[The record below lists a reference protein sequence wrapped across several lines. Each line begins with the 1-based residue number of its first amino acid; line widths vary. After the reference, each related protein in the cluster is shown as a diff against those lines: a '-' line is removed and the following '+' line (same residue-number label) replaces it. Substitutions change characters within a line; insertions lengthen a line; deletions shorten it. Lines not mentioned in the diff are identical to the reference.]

1 MLQYTI
7 VYYST
12 SYSSIVEC
20 GVRLYE
26 ALRSPFWPP
35 AGAGWIIH
43 IYIYTHI
50 NIVYIYI
57 YIYTYIHI
65 RVDICIYIYI
75 YSDMYVYIYIYT
87 YELLGREILYT
98 TTSWDCECA
107 RIEVKGSMHHPL
119 WVVVVVGVVYRIGLP
134 SYTSQGKGRQGMG
147 GSFRKQPPRLST
159 RLCPVVKCPHLCTS
173 ELASEGH
180 SVTGA
185 PGVPGVPGYIY
196 IYIYI
201 HTVMYIYIYIWY

>member
-1 MLQYTI
+1 
-7 VYYST
+7 
-12 SYSSIVEC
+12 
-20 GVRLYE
+20 
-26 ALRSPFWPP
+26 
-35 AGAGWIIH
+35 
-43 IYIYTHI
+43 
-50 NIVYIYI
+50 
-57 YIYTYIHI
+57 
-65 RVDICIYIYI
+65 
-75 YSDMYVYIYIYT
+75 
-87 YELLGREILYT
+87 
-98 TTSWDCECA
+98 
-107 RIEVKGSMHHPL
+107 MHHPL

-201 HTVMYIYIYIWY
+201 YIYTQLCIYINMILVIIVVLCLIININAGVPGGCARCARWGGPGYGMT